1 MVIINYPPG
10 SRQHLFILL
19 ALILSL
25 LNGCALQPGPVC
37 VKNGKTYGRTSGIFR
52 SQWDDYYERALSYME
67 GECYPEALCDLNE
80 ALKQRF
86 RDQWMARTYGIHFI
100 DYFPHREKGLIHY
113 LTGDYDA
120 AKSELEL
127 SLQHE
132 LSAKAF
138 FYLDRVRNRIMEQ
151 EKRVVSIPHLTV
163 RLPPGRSGGYDEI
176 WTRYDPIT
184 VSGIAEDEQYI
195 SEIVLAGRPVF
206 IEVSAKRV
214 EFREDLKLT
223 QGRHEIDITARN
235 LLGGTA
241 KRKII
246 IHVDRTGPLI
256 ILEKF
261 DPGVGIQGYIY
272 DDSGIRSLIVDG
284 EPAFVPEGKD
294 VAFSLPI
301 RPGIK
306 GMTLLAAD
314 RLGNQT
320 LAQVNAGISAH
331 SPYPLLVALNL
342 ADVTTIVQA
351 PPALPGSTNTLR
363 PEITLSGWRDEKT
376 AFLERVYI
384 DGQVRGQSNIQE
396 LSINNTPVHQRAG
409 RIIFFNHLIALKE
422 GKNTIRIRARDE
434 SGNTSIKEVCITR
447 RIPRVF
453 QLEQR
458 YSLAMYPFDNT
469 YLTAEPGLFQYLF
482 LRNLADRNRF
492 QIMVRK
498 KLKKIL
504 HEQKLDLGSK
514 SPPQEVKPPLS
525 TLLGTIYETR
535 NGIEIVTRLID
546 NKTSK
551 ILAIKDV
558 YNDSKD
564 HSALKSLAYK
574 LAEKFHREFPLI
586 DAMITQTTGKKLI
599 AELGKGKANMG
610 WPLIVYRENEPRRNP
625 VTGRMLGSDTRII
638 GDACI
643 DQLMKGKYG
652 ATLVSDQK
660 LEIRIG
666 DRVITQ

>member
-1 MVIINYPPG
+1 MVIINYPSG

-25 LNGCALQPGPVC
+25 LNSCALQPGPVC
-37 VKNGKTYGRTSGIFR
+37 VKHGKIYGRTSGIFR

-67 GECYPEALCDLNE
+67 GECYQEALCDLNE

-120 AKSELEL
+120 ARSELEL

-132 LSAKAF
+132 PSAKAF

-151 EKRVVSIPHLTV
+151 DKQVVSIPHLTV
-163 RLPPGRSGGYDEI
+163 RLPSGGYDEI
-176 WTRYDPIT
+176 WTRDDPVT
-184 VSGIAEDEQYI
+184 FSGTAEDEQYI

-214 EFREDLKLT
+214 EFIEDLKLT
-223 QGRHEIDITARN
+223 QGRHEINITARN

-241 KRKII
+241 KRKIS

-272 DDSGIRSLIVDG
+272 DESGVSSLIVDG
-284 EPAFVPEGKD
+284 EPAFVPEGKE
-294 VAFSLPI
+294 VAFSVSI

-306 GMTLLAAD
+306 GMTILAMD

-320 LAQVNAGISAH
+320 QASVNAGISAL
-331 SPYPLLVALNL
+331 SPYPLLMAQNL
-342 ADVTTIVQA
+342 VDAAIYAVQA
-351 PPALPGSTNTLR
+351 SPALPSFKGIQR
-363 PEITLSGWRDEKT
+363 PEITLSGWRDEET

-384 DGQVRGQSNIQE
+384 DGQVRGQSNIEE
-396 LSINNTPVHQRAG
+396 LTINNTLVHQRAG
-409 RIIFFNHLIALKE
+409 RIISFNYLIALKE

-434 SGNTSIKEVCITR
+434 SGNTSIKEIFITR

-482 LRNLADRNRF
+482 LRDLADRNRF

-504 HEQKLDLGSK
+504 REQKLDLGSK

-558 YNDSKD
+558 YSDSKD
-564 HSALKSLAYK
+564 HSALKSLAGK

-586 DAMITQTTGKKLI
+586 DAMITKITGEKLI

-610 WPLIVYRENEPRRNP
+610 WPLIVYREDEPRRNP

-643 DQLMKGKYG
+643 DQLMKGKCG
-652 ATLVSDQK
+652 ATLASDQK
-660 LEIRIG
+660 LEIRTG
-666 DRVITQ
+666 DRLITQ

>member
-1 MVIINYPPG
+1 MPMMQY
-10 SRQHLFILL
+10 LLILL
-19 ALILSL
+19 ALMFSL

-37 VKNGKTYGRTSGIFR
+37 VKNGKIYGTTSGIFR

-67 GECYPEALCDLNE
+67 GECYPAALCDLNE

-120 AKSELEL
+120 AKLELEI

-138 FYLDRVRNRIMEQ
+138 FYLDKVRKRIMEQ
-151 EKRVVSIPHLTV
+151 EKHVVSVP
-163 RLPPGRSGGYDEI
+163 RLIVKLPSGRSEGSDEV
-176 WTRYDPIT
+176 WTRDDPVII
-184 VSGIAEDEQYI
+184 SGIAKDEQHI

-241 KRKII
+241 KSKII

-256 ILEKF
+256 MLEKF
-261 DPGVGIQGYIY
+261 DPDVGIDGYIY
-272 DDSGIRSLIVDG
+272 DESGLISLVVDG
-284 EPAFVPEGKD
+284 EPVFVPKGKE
-294 VAFSLPI
+294 VAFTVPI

-306 GMTLLAAD
+306 SVTLLATD
-314 RLGNQT
+314 KLGNQT
-320 LAQVNAGISAH
+320 KARANAGMSAH
-331 SPYPLLVALNL
+331 SPYPLLLAQNLVDLATSAGQSPLALL
-342 ADVTTIVQA
+342 
-351 PPALPGSTNTLR
+351 GSKITR
-363 PEITLSGWRDEKT
+363 KPEITLSGWPDQET
-376 AFLERVYI
+376 AFLERIYI
-384 DGQVRGQSNIQE
+384 DGQVRGQSNIEE
-396 LSINNTPVHQRAG
+396 LIIDNMPVSQRAG
-409 RIIFFNHLIALKE
+409 RIIFFNHLITLKE

-434 SGNTSIKEVCITR
+434 SANTSIKEICITR

-514 SPPQEVKPPLS
+514 SLPQEVKPPLS
-525 TLLGTIYETR
+525 TFLGTIYETR

-551 ILAIKDV
+551 ILAVKDV

-564 HSALKSLAYK
+564 RTALTSLADK

-586 DAMITQTTGKKLI
+586 DGIITQNTEKRLITDFGEEKLR
-599 AELGKGKANMG
+599 MG
-610 WPLIVYRENEPRRNP
+610 WPLIVYREEEPGRGLI
-625 VTGRMLGSDTRII
+625 TGSILGSDTEII
-638 GDACI
+638 AHACI

-652 ATLVSDQK
+652 ATLVNDQE
-660 LEIRIG
+660 LEVRIG